1 MRTSGCFI
9 LAKLSKKKKKKKK
22 NLVTRKVYA
31 DIWYEMK
38 DLVILIKTRTL

>member
-9 LAKLSKKKKKKKK
+9 LAKLSKKKKKKK